1 MTTTRRHL
9 AAIGGFASLLEFL
22 ADDYQLGHQIAR
34 TGARLELSTVVV
46 ECRSAPLPWREVWA
60 HQVRW
65 ARTVRVCQPV
75 PYFFSVLHNP
85 TFWPLLWLALRPSL
99 LSGAV
104 FAAGVVMRLWIT
116 RQTLRRLTPEASA
129 SFFWLAPI
137 KDLFQLLL
145 WALAFGGRHVLWR
158 GQRLRV
164 VRGGR
169 LERESG
175 L

>member
-1 MTTTRRHL
+1 M
-9 AAIGGFASLLEFL
+9 
-22 ADDYQLGHQIAR
+22 
-34 TGARLELSTVVV
+34 
-46 ECRSAPLPWREVWA
+46 
-60 HQVRW
+60 RW

-116 RQTLRRLTPEASA
+116 RQTLRRLTPETSA

-169 LERESG
+169 LEREN
-175 L
+175 